1 MSSGFAP
8 SSTSEPDL
16 LAAARRGDEGA
27 YRELVERHRGEL
39 HAHCYRMTASVH
51 DAEDALQDALLRV
64 WRGLSRFE
72 GRSSLRSWLY
82 KIATNACL
90 DLIERRKRRVL
101 PIDFGPPADPADGVG
116 EPLVESVW
124 IEPYPDVS
132 LGIEDGYAAPD
143 ARYEQRESVELAF
156 IAAVQHLPASQ
167 RAVLIMRD
175 VLGFSAQEAAESLET
190 TVASANSALQR
201 ARKTVD
207 ERLPEQSQQATLR
220 ALGDDD
226 LSTLVEG
233 YMDAMQ
239 RGDVDTVV
247 SMLAEDAAWS
257 MPPLATWFR
266 GDEVRKFLQ
275 VGPLSGEWR
284 WRHMPARVSGQPAV
298 GAYTWDEREGCYLPF
313 ALDVM
318 TLEGGRIK
326 EITAFITR
334 AMEGEDR
341 EFYARW
347 PEKALDER
355 RGSIFQSFGLP
366 GRLTD

>member
-1 MSSGFAP
+1 MNTGFASSG
-8 SSTSEPDL
+8 TTDEREL
-16 LAAARRGDEGA
+16 LEAARRGDEGA
-27 YRELVERHRGEL
+27 YRELVEHYRGEL
-39 HAHCYRMTASVH
+39 HAHCYRMTGSVH

-64 WRGLSRFE
+64 WRSVSRFE

-90 DLIERRKRRVL
+90 DLIERRKKRVL

-132 LGIEDGYAAPD
+132 LGVEDGYAAPD

-156 IAAVQHLPASQ
+156 IAAVQHLPGSQ

-175 VLGFSAQEAAESLET
+175 VLGFSASEAAESLET

-220 ALGDDD
+220 ALGDDE
-226 LSTLVEG
+226 LSELVEG
-233 YMDAMQ
+233 YMEAMQ

-266 GDEVRKFLQ
+266 GDEVRGFL
-275 VGPLSGEWR
+275 
-284 WRHMPARVSGQPAV
+284 
-298 GAYTWDEREGCYLPF
+298 
-313 ALDVM
+313 
-318 TLEGGRIK
+318 
-326 EITAFITR
+326 
-334 AMEGEDR
+334 
-341 EFYARW
+341 
-347 PEKALDER
+347 R
-355 RGSIFQSFGLP
+355 RGP
-366 GRLTD
+366 RA